1 MNNKQTKEWLAS
13 LHKLTADKIGCD
25 SKNFNLDGIKE
36 LLEVLGNPQEQ
47 LSFVYVVGT
56 NGKGSCIAYLESIC
70 WQSGIK
76 VAAYTSPYLENQEE
90 MIRIQGI
97 QIPESIFAQYVKK
110 IFKVIDQ
117 LKQAPT
123 EYECLTAIALLYFAQ
138 EKCELVLWESA
149 LGSKNDVTNVIG
161 VPLLTILMH
170 MGMDHMDALGNT
182 LEEIT
187 RSELE
192 VLKQGTTCLTTL
204 QKENIYPIIVQECKK
219 LNIPWI
225 QTHEIEGGSSS
236 FSYKG
241 FEDIKMKTASIT
253 QYKNAATAIEAC
265 LFLQKHFS
273 QIKDQD
279 IRKGLFQAYWS
290 GRFEILRKEPMVLLD
305 GGHNMDCLEALL
317 SDIQNCYPNTSW
329 NWIVGMYRDKECQ
342 DMMERISKY
351 AKDIYCIGLNSK
363 RSCDPKLLAKY
374 CMGKGQEVLSFEL
387 AIQESKNLPTIIFG
401 SLSLISMAKQYF
413 QK

>member
-265 LFLQKHFS
+265 LFLQKH
-273 QIKDQD
+273 
-279 IRKGLFQAYWS
+279 L
-290 GRFEILRKEPMVLLD
+290 
-305 GGHNMDCLEALL
+305 HNMDCLEALL